1 MEHFIYFKT
10 KELRPDF
17 RLVCEWVSENINSI
31 DTEGDSHNP
40 ASREWTWLYLSNRR
54 LENEDAE
61 IGQTQEHKEI
71 YEIES
76 SKEEFGWFLA
86 YFLAKET
93 NAIVSLDKKF
103 EKLIELNDLKSKV
116 VNYDIDQSLK
126 RTHNSI
132 WRKSTTENPYPNL

>member
-61 IGQTQEHKEI
+61 IGQTQENKEI

-86 YFLAKET
+86 YFFAKET

-103 EKLIELNDLKSKV
+103 KKLIELNDLKSKV
-116 VNYDIDQSLK
+116 VNYDIEQSLK
-126 RTHNSI
+126 RTHDSI
-132 WRKSTTENPYPNL
+132 WRKSTADNPYPNL